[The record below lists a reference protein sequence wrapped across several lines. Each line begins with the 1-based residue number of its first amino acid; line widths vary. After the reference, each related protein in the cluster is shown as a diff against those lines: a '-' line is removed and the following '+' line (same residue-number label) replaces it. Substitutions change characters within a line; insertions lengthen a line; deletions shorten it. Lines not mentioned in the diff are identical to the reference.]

1 MTAKKTNV
9 TLVTIAIFV
18 ATFLT
23 AVEGTIVSTAMPTIV
38 GDLHGVNLMNWIV
51 SIYLLTNAVATPIY
65 GKLADLF
72 GCKRIF
78 IIGIMIFIIGSTL
91 SGTANSMP
99 TLIGWR
105 ALQGVGA
112 GCIMPVANTIIADIY
127 PFEKRARVMGFNG
140 AAWGIAAIVAPLLGG
155 FIVDQLTWHWVFFI
169 NIPIGLLTV
178 AMIALYLHEDPHTV
192 STKIDY
198 LGTLW
203 LTMAL
208 LSLMYGFQVLGETN
222 FTWQTVETCFAVT
235 VVAIFLF
242 IRREQKADDPI
253 ISLKLFKNRTFITQN
268 LATMLVS
275 GFLIGFEVY
284 IPTWTQGLLGLPA
297 SLAGFAVTPSSVMWI
312 FGSFLAGKFILKLT
326 PKQTLMISLAIL
338 FVGSLWLALLSQT
351 TPFWLFFVISTI
363 LGVGFGITITST
375 TVTSQRLVEAKDMG
389 VATSFN
395 TLARTLGQTIMMS
408 IFGIIMNGTMNKG
421 IAQHSNLN
429 LGMMNK
435 LINPQTASSLPA
447 KLLPTL
453 RTILYQA
460 LHNIYLA
467 GVCLIILAIVINA
480 IDYRKK
486 QRI

>member
-1 MTAKKTNV
+1 
-9 TLVTIAIFV
+9 
-18 ATFLT
+18 
-23 AVEGTIVSTAMPTIV
+23 
-38 GDLHGVNLMNWIV
+38 
-51 SIYLLTNAVATPIY
+51 
-65 GKLADLF
+65 
-72 GCKRIF
+72 
-78 IIGIMIFIIGSTL
+78 
-91 SGTANSMP
+91 
-99 TLIGWR
+99 
-105 ALQGVGA
+105 
-112 GCIMPVANTIIADIY
+112 
-127 PFEKRARVMGFNG
+127 MGFNG